1 MSKQSKSVRFA
12 EVDRETSETD
22 VRLTL
27 DLDGGTKVDADTGI
41 PFFDHM
47 LRELGLHGHLDLG
60 IKVRGDLSVDD
71 HHTVE
76 DAGIGLGMAIRRA
89 MMDSDAIMRFGSAQL
104 PMDDALVLVS
114 IDMIGRGHLEF
125 DVEFTRESI
134 GGLSLES
141 VREFFQALVVNAG
154 MTVHIRKLAGVND
167 HHVCEAIFKGFGV
180 AMHQALVRSD
190 RRSGAASH
198 RKVRT

>member
-1 MSKQSKSVRFA
+1 MSKQSKTVRYA

-47 LRELGLHGHLDLG
+47 LEELGTHGHLDMG

-76 DAGIGLGMAIRRA
+76 DAGIGLGMAIKRA
-89 MMDSDAIMRFGSAQL
+89 LMDSDVIMRFGSVQL

-114 IDMIGRGHLEF
+114 IDITGRGHLEF
-125 DVEFTRESI
+125 DVEFSRETI

-141 VREFFQALVVNAG
+141 VREFFQALVINAG
-154 MTVHIRKLAGVND
+154 MTVHIRKLAGLND

-180 AMHQALVRSD
+180 AMRQALVRTD
-190 RRSGAASH
+190 RRSGAASL
-198 RKVRT
+198 RKSRT